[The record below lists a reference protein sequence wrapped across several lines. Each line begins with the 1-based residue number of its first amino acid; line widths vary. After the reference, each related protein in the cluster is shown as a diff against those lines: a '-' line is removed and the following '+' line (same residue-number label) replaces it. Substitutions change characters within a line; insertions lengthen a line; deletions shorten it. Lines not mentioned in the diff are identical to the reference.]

1 MNGLQ
6 NAIKY
11 VLGNKQKVESE
22 QYFLTLVTITA
33 GFLLIALFFMHLY
46 FRYSDGPIIVSGVSM
61 LVLFFLYYLV
71 RIKGKV
77 FITKL
82 VLTIYGL
89 AALDF
94 TWYVKFMSIGPILYF
109 VFAFGALIV
118 WVWNGRML
126 FFLLTIYICNILLLY
141 ILENTHLD
149 RLSSYPDFA
158 TRSQDIYISFT
169 LYSFLLIFLF
179 QKIKEDFNR
188 EKERAI
194 KSDLMK
200 SAFLANMSHEI
211 RTPMNAIVGFS
222 ELLIDENDAEK
233 RAQYIQIIQSSSG
246 NLLKLINEIVD
257 LSKIEAGEMSLS
269 LSTFSIKAVFEE
281 MMNIYSIELVQRNKS
296 QVKLSY
302 ELPTGDFYV
311 FSDPYRLKQIL
322 SNLLNNAVKHTN
334 AGEIIATCQL
344 KKNELHFSV
353 SDTGT
358 GIPIEDQEKIFDR
371 FTKFNYLNNN
381 SEGTGIGLSIVEKL
395 VGLLSGEIWL
405 KSAWEKG
412 SVFYFKIPYTKA
424 KNQITAAQ
432 DIQHPIEKV
441 TTVKENALLIVED
454 DEINTL
460 LLREMLKA
468 HFKNYVHVKN
478 GKEAI
483 DWLQSGNN
491 CELILMDMNMPVLN
505 GYDATRLIKEE
516 FPNIKIIA
524 QTANAVMGDKQ
535 KSIDAGCDEYLSK
548 PIDQSVL
555 IQTIHRML
563 RDETIQ

>member
-1 MNGLQ
+1 MNGIQ
-6 NAIKY
+6 QVIKY

-46 FRYSDGPIIVSGVSM
+46 FRYSDGPIIISGISM

-77 FITKL
+77 FITKF

-158 TRSQDIYISFT
+158 KRSQDIYLSFT

-222 ELLIDENDAEK
+222 ELLNDEDDAEK
-233 RAQYIQIIQSSSG
+233 RAQYIQIIQSSSS

-257 LSKIEAGEMSLS
+257 LSKIEAGEMALS
-269 LSTFSIKAVFEE
+269 LSTFSIKAIFEE
-281 MMNIYSIELVQRNKS
+281 MMNIYSIELAHRNKAH
-296 QVKLSY
+296 VKLSY
-302 ELPTGDFYV
+302 ELPTGDFHVY
-311 FSDPYRLKQIL
+311 SDPYRLKQIL

-334 AGEIIATCQL
+334 SGEIITRCQL
-344 KKNELHFSV
+344 IKNELHFSV

-395 VGLLSGEIWL
+395 IGLLSGEIWL
-405 KSAWEKG
+405 KSTWGKG

-424 KNQITAAQ
+424 KNQTIAEIE
-432 DIQHPIEKV
+432 IQKPAKNISSL
-441 TTVKENALLIVED
+441 KENNLLIVED

-460 LLREMLKA
+460 LLQEMLKA

-483 DWLQSGNN
+483 EWLQTGNK
-491 CELILMDMNMPVLN
+491 CELILMDMNMPILN
-505 GYDATRLIKEE
+505 GYDATRLIKET

-524 QTANAVMGDKQ
+524 QTANAVLGDRE

-548 PIDQSVL
+548 PIDQTEL
-555 IQTIHRML
+555 IQTIHRLLSDDIML
-563 RDETIQ
+563 

>member
-1 MNGLQ
+1 MNGLHHI
-6 NAIKY
+6 IKY
-11 VLGNKQKVESE
+11 VLGNKQKVDSE

-46 FRYSDGPIIVSGVSM
+46 FRYSDGPIIVSGISM

-126 FFLLTIYICNILLLY
+126 FFLLTIYISNILLLY

-149 RLSSYPDFA
+149 RLSSYPNFA
-158 TRSQDIYISFT
+158 TRSQDIYLSFT

-222 ELLIDENDAEK
+222 ELLNDEDDAEK
-233 RAQYIQIIQSSSG
+233 RAQYIQIIQSSSS

-257 LSKIEAGEMSLS
+257 LSKIEAGEMALS
-269 LSTFSIKAVFEE
+269 PSTFSIKAIFEE
-281 MMNIYSIELVQRNKS
+281 MMNIYSIELAQRNKAH
-296 QVKLSY
+296 VKLSY
-302 ELPTGDFYV
+302 ELPTGDFHVY
-311 FSDPYRLKQIL
+311 SDPYRLKQIL

-334 AGEIIATCQL
+334 TGEIIVSCQL

-358 GIPIEDQEKIFDR
+358 GIPLEDQEKIFDR

-395 VGLLSGEIWL
+395 IGLLSGEIWL
-405 KSAWEKG
+405 KSTWGKG

-424 KNQITAAQ
+424 KNQSTSIKEVQQPAK
-432 DIQHPIEKV
+432 KV
-441 TTVKENALLIVED
+441 TSIKENNLLIVED

-460 LLREMLKA
+460 LIQEMLKA
-468 HFKNYVHVKN
+468 HFKNFVHVKN

-483 DWLQSGNN
+483 DWLQSGNK

-505 GYDATRLIKEE
+505 GYEASKFIKEA
-516 FPNIKIIA
+516 FPNIKIVA
-524 QTANAVMGDKQ
+524 QTANAVLGDRE

-548 PIDQSVL
+548 PIDQTEL
-555 IQTIHRML
+555 IQTIHRL
-563 RDETIQ
+563 LPEDSKQ

>member
-6 NAIKY
+6 KAIKY

-61 LVLFFLYYLV
+61 LVLFYLYYLV

-126 FFLLTIYICNILLLY
+126 FFLLTIYIFNILLLY

-424 KNQITAAQ
+424 KNQITAVQ

-563 RDETIQ
+563 PDETIQ

>member
-6 NAIKY
+6 KAIKY

-61 LVLFFLYYLV
+61 LVLFYLYYLV

-424 KNQITAAQ
+424 KNQITAVQ

-563 RDETIQ
+563 PDETIQ